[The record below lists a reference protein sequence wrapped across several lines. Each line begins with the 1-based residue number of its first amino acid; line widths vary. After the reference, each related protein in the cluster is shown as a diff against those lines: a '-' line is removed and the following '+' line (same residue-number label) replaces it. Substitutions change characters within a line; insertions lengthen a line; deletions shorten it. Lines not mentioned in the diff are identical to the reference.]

1 MHAPILCIYGRTMLL
16 HKYVN
21 YLRPQMCAAPLEM
34 QKRATTISVRS
45 KHWCQS
51 HRLVHAPIL
60 YRYGRITP
68 SHVYAKLR
76 RPQACAALS
85 VMQRRA
91 TMSSIRWCQSH
102 TFLTVPHMPA
112 AFTTWQLDLTEIVV
126 ALFCISNGAAHI
138 CGLR

>member
-1 MHAPILCIYGRTMLL
+1 MLL

-21 YLRPQMCAAPLEM
+21 YLRLQMCAASLEM

-51 HRLVHAPIL
+51 HRLMHAPIL
-60 YRYGRITP
+60 YRYGRIIP
-68 SHVYAKLR
+68 LHVYAKLR

-85 VMQRRA
+85 VMQRTA
-91 TMSSIRWCQSH
+91 AMSSIRWYQSH

-112 AFTTWQLDLTEIVV
+112 AFTTWQKHVMAYCSHTYGVLQHAQVCATVTS
-126 ALFCISNGAAHI
+126 AFT
-138 CGLR
+138 